1 MEFSFPVRGGTE
13 AGNAEEDVNYCL
25 TTASRA
31 SHTSS
36 DKRYSS

>member
-1 MEFSFPVRGGTE
+1 MEFSLPVRGGKE
-13 AGNAEEDVNYCL
+13 AGNAEEDVNYCF

-36 DKRYSS
+36 DQKHSS